1 MKSWTAFHGVFVQ
14 QRMINNES
22 MLELINKKKLKINKI
37 MMTYDDSDFWLHS
50 RKKQFFH

>member
-22 MLELINKKKLKINKI
+22 MLEINKI
-37 MMTYDDSDFWLHS
+37 MMTYDDSDLWLHS
-50 RKKQFFH
+50 RNKQFFH